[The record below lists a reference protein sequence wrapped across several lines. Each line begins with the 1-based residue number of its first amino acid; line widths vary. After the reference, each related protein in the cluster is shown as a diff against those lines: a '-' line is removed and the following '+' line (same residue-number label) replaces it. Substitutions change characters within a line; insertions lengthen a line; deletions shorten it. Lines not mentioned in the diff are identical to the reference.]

1 MNRLEDFLLPPN
13 LIERKEGFDQEI
25 DAIIDDGGI
34 SGQPL
39 SIEEISELELKNH
52 PNLEVD
58 DDVAGFSISYPL
70 GYLDRLNKVDHQE
83 TIKWPMNE
91 EKLSKEEI
99 EEERLL
105 SELGFRDWVQ
115 GIEDEEHYVDH
126 EEEYHFDPV
135 WFKENRMK
143 GEGEN
148 ANVTFEYDFSLNTE
162 VGDEEYHLKSEPD
175 TFPDYL
181 LNDPEIVGYPD
192 RVTQHQIYDWVK
204 AKLPYNYFSIKD
216 LGCGRGDFGNWLDV
230 SFEHPSDNDP
240 DQSPEINYIGIDN
253 NPNLIQVGQ
262 KKYPEL
268 KLINSDFNDVSI
280 QTDFTV
286 CIGTLN
292 DEHDLDKWMMF
303 NKTLNH
309 ALNNTKTAILFVLQA
324 NCYGIEGHLD
334 YPLHE
339 LVQNLSEGIRFEIDY
354 SKLEDIYLLTVHI
367 GGYNN

>member
-25 DAIIDDGGI
+25 DAIVDDGGI

-39 SIEEISELELKNH
+39 SLNEIMELESDIY
-52 PNLEVD
+52 PNSKINEGVRFQDWVLNSDEVIPDLFPKLEID
-58 DDVAGFSISYPL
+58 DDGAGFSVVLDPNSY
-70 GYLDRLNKVDHQE
+70 H
-83 TIKWPMNE
+83 
-91 EKLSKEEI
+91 
-99 EEERLL
+99 
-105 SELGFRDWVQ
+105 
-115 GIEDEEHYVDH
+115 EDEEHYVDH
-126 EEEYHFDPV
+126 EEYHFDPV

>member
-1 MNRLEDFLLPPN
+1 MNRLEDYLRLEPDSSLPPK
-13 LIERKEGFDQEI
+13 LLKAREEFITGI
-25 DAIIDDGGI
+25 GAIIDDGGI
-34 SGQPL
+34 SGVPL
-39 SIEEISELELKNH
+39 TLDEISELEYRNY
-52 PNLEVD
+52 PNAMIDEAPSFIIPED
-58 DDVAGFSISYPL
+58 D
-70 GYLDRLNKVDHQE
+70 
-83 TIKWPMNE
+83 
-91 EKLSKEEI
+91 
-99 EEERLL
+99 
-105 SELGFRDWVQ
+105 
-115 GIEDEEHYVDH
+115 EHYVDH
-126 EEEYHFDPV
+126 ENEV
-135 WFKENRMK
+135 WKEI
-143 GEGEN
+143 
-148 ANVTFEYDFSLNTE
+148 NVEFAKDVNLDIVKKLQEKHNE
-162 VGDEEYHLKSEPD
+162 I
-175 TFPDYL
+175 FPDYL

-192 RVTQHQIYDWVK
+192 AETQKEIYDWVK
-204 AKLPYNYFSIKD
+204 TKLPYNNFSVKD
-216 LGCGRGDFGNWLDV
+216 LGCGRGDFGNWLDY
-230 SFEHPSDNDP
+230 SFKYGGDEGEI
-240 DQSPEINYIGIDN
+240 SPEIDYFGIDN

-268 KLINSDFNDVSI
+268 KLIYSDFNDVSI